1 MKYIYALTL
10 LMAFPVAYGK
20 YTPCVNYKKFLA
32 KEKIEIK
39 KKLREDRKVNK
50 QNINDE
56 YNGKARELRIIR
68 QDKEIVKLSKAGT
81 VSNAISCLKDLSYRE
96 REALMAQWLK
106 LVFTASGKNPYYRDE
121 YHDIS
126 SRDIYIVEKEL
137 RDGSSISFVD
147 SKGATHFYA
156 DAVKKIK
163 PDPDTKGALFEVLK
177 KYGTDFVFC
186 YFADEITKM
195 CLNTFK
201 IKIEELPTTAKYA
214 WLAEAA
220 GLMYTDDGQD
230 PYHPHH
236 RKGNL
241 YIGVSTSKKK
251 SFQPI
256 SRAKGEPE
264 AEERPI
270 GEYSFPQALPDAKF
284 LAPDGSEYTKKDA
297 WSKAGKQG
305 KAISDLLYWCAEL
318 VGIHDVLALYP
329 QEIKAMS
336 EQRKKK

>member
-1 MKYIYALTL
+1 
-10 LMAFPVAYGK
+10 MAFPVAYGE

-39 KKLREDRKVNK
+39 KKLRVYRKENK
-50 QNINDE
+50 KNINDR
-56 YNGKARELRIIR
+56 YNGKDRGRGVFIQ
-68 QDKEIVKLSKAGT
+68 QDETIVKLSKAGT

-96 REALMAQWLK
+96 REALIAQWLN
-106 LVFTASGKNPYYRDE
+106 LVFTASGKNPYNIIEYR
-121 YHDIS
+121 DIS
-126 SRDIYIVEKEL
+126 SNYICFVKEEL
-137 RDGSSISFVD
+137 RGGSSISFVD
-147 SKGATHFYA
+147 SKGATHYYA
-156 DAVKKIK
+156 DAVKTINYT
-163 PDPDTKGALFEVLK
+163 TKVALWEALQ

-241 YIGVSTSKKK
+241 YIDISIPKKK
-251 SFQPI
+251 EILLI

-284 LAPDGSEYTKKDA
+284 LAPDGSEYTKKAA

-305 KAISDLLYWCAEL
+305 EAISDLLYWCAEL

-336 EQRKKK
+336 EQRKNK